1 MPDQD
6 PGPIPREEPGVP
18 STTELVARLQ
28 GLIDAKPSERGYSLE
43 WTVPAYFLG
52 DLSALSTLSLRST
65 G

>member
-1 MPDQD
+1 MP
-6 PGPIPREEPGVP
+6 
-18 STTELVARLQ
+18 SATELVVRLQ

-52 DLSALSTLSLRST
+52 DLSALSTLSLRSA